1 MYSWSVD
8 ALLDG
13 VIEPSTPEE
22 DRKTLRNRIREVLDR
37 IYYDFR
43 NLGVTPQERALNYA
57 ATNAFQI
64 SVAISRETM
73 SDRVIETID
82 VIKSPICR
90 HESECYDVK
99 LRFFDPEN
107 LQRSR
112 TVKRFTIDVS
122 DVIPVSIGQMRCWS
136 EA

>member
-1 MYSWSVD
+1 M
-8 ALLDG
+8 
-13 VIEPSTPEE
+13 IEPSTPAANRE
-22 DRKTLRNRIREVLDR
+22 TLRDQIREVLDR
-37 IYYDFR
+37 IYYDYR

-64 SVAISRETM
+64 SVAISQETL
-73 SDRVIETID
+73 SDRVIEAIY
-82 VIKSPICR
+82 VVKSPICR
-90 HESECYDVK
+90 PDSDCYDVK

-112 TVKRFTIDVS
+112 TIKRFTIDVS
-122 DVIPVSIGQMRCWS
+122 DVIPVTIGRMRSWS